1 MPSTA
6 WSSAASSNTMLAAL
20 PPSSS
25 VIALSVPAMARWIFL
40 PISVEPVN
48 ATLATSLWV
57 TSAMP
62 ISPGPG
68 TMLTTPGGRSAWRQ
82 TSANR
87 RADSGVVEAGLR
99 TTVLPAASAG
109 RDLPGQHQQR
119 EVPRDDLRG
128 DAERPR
134 DPARE
139 RVLELVRPARVVPE
153 VRRRERHVDV
163 AALLDR
169 LARVH
174 RLEDRELARR
184 APGGCA
190 RSGTGTWR
198 ARGRAAS
205 PQTRRLARVAR
216 RGRRLSMSAGGRL
229 ARRAPAAARSTG
241 RRW

>member
-87 RADSGVVEAGLR
+87 RALSGVVEAGLR

-109 RDLPGQHQQR
+109 AIFQASISSGKFHGMIWAATPSG
-119 EVPRDDLRG
+119 
-128 DAERPR
+128 AR
-134 DPARE
+134 DPAGE

-153 VRRRERHVDV
+153 MRRRERHVDV

-174 RLEDRELARR
+174 RLEHRELAAH
-184 APGGCA
+184 APGGCG

-198 ARGRAAS
+198 ARGRAARS
-205 PQTRRLARVAR
+205 TIGGRPAWR
-216 RGRRLSMSAGGRL
+216 RGRRGRC
-229 ARRAPAAARSTG
+229 RRRWPWTPGRAAARSTG
-241 RRW
+241 RCW